1 MESVPV
7 FPASSVSELSSLHV
21 VFPGRCY
28 PSTGLFR
35 AMSTQERKQV
45 RAVFT
50 FDSISTQ
57 IICLSSSLK
66 VLMDY
71 GPDCEMFA
79 FGIGRLNAVILS

>member
-21 VFPGRCY
+21 VLPKRCY